1 MSLHCES
8 WARLRIY
15 SVGGRTR
22 CFSLLSLSFFLYTFS
37 SIWHIRMQCV
47 CVHRAVCRIAVSI
60 NANCLTLARI
70 SILRCAPC
78 YKFDLNSSTS
88 TTSISINQHEKS
100 QTRIFNFV
108 YCEIEKMGWIVCE
121 NCKNQARSHERV
133 NECDLR
139 KPNWMCDIMFKQ
151 WLSLCFM
158 IVPSFISHILHTRT
172 HEHTHTH
179 LALAQHTWQVFR
191 LNTVRVFQMSYKC
204 VYVCSIWKTVQ
215 FTSSLSFSP
224 SLLVSLSFYRSSFFF
239 LPLSFSRSRTFA
251 IHFEYDLEMQC
262 LMQMYLINY
271 L

>member
-1 MSLHCES
+1 MCNVAATLKWAYIARAEHVCEYIQL
-8 WARLRIY
+8 ANEHGAFL
-15 SVGGRTR
+15 
-22 CFSLLSLSFFLYTFS
+22 FSLSFFLYTFS

-88 TTSISINQHEKS
+88 TSSISINQHEKS

-151 WLSLCFM
+151 
-158 IVPSFISHILHTRT
+158 
-172 HEHTHTH
+172 
-179 LALAQHTWQVFR
+179 
-191 LNTVRVFQMSYKC
+191 
-204 VYVCSIWKTVQ
+204 
-215 FTSSLSFSP
+215 
-224 SLLVSLSFYRSSFFF
+224 
-239 LPLSFSRSRTFA
+239 
-251 IHFEYDLEMQC
+251 
-262 LMQMYLINY
+262 
-271 L
+271 